1 MRVTEAS
8 DRTDHDS
15 SGDVHKI
22 EFAEYTELL
31 VSRRRLERSDL
42 EEGSLRDV
50 ESGELYVLR
59 KRSAVSRLQKS
70 V

>member
-1 MRVTEAS
+1 MTEAS

-15 SGDVHKI
+15 SGDVR
-22 EFAEYTELL
+22 EVELAEYTELL
-31 VSRRRLERSDL
+31 ISRRRLERSSL